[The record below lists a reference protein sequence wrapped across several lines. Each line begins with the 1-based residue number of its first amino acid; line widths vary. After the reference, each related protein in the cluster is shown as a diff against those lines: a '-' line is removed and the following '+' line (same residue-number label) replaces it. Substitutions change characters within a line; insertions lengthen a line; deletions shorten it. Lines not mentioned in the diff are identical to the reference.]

1 MEQTGCAVVGGGPA
15 GMMLGLLLARAGV
28 QVAVLEKHSDF
39 LRDFRGDTV
48 HASTI
53 RLIDEL
59 GLGGGFRNLPQSRL
73 NNVAVPVPGAGLV
86 TLAAFDTL
94 KPPYNYV
101 AMMPQWDFLDFL
113 ASAAAAEP
121 TFTLLMDSEATG
133 LEFDGGRVTGV
144 RYRAAGMDGEQVLRA
159 EVVVAADGR
168 KSVLRQTAGLH
179 PKEYPV
185 PFDTWWFRLPRRASE
200 KGEVAGVVPSLG
212 DRDAMIALNRTDYY
226 QMGYLA
232 PKGSDA
238 RIRSNG
244 VEWFRQ
250 RVAALRPDLADRVG
264 SIRSLGDLH
273 FLDVRLNRLP
283 RWYVDGFLCIGD
295 AAHAMSPAGG
305 VGINLAIQ
313 DAVAAAERLAPDLR
327 QGQVRTRTLAAIQ
340 RRRGM
345 PTVVVQAVQRI
356 LHRLVF
362 VPLFA
367 GRLSG
372 DMLAGHGGGAKAA
385 FPRAGFFILRHNPLV
400 KRVLPRMIALGPR
413 PEHAPGFARPLT
425 ANPPTKL
432 GSMTSPTDT
441 AVDTAAAR
449 ARLLE
454 LIKELAVVRGK
465 VILSSGAEADYYIDL
480 RRITLHHEASK
491 LVGQVMLALAD
502 EAGIGFDCAGGLT
515 MGADPVGTAVMHAAV
530 DAGRTVDAFVVR
542 KAQKSYGMGRQVEG
556 PSVEGRKVLVLEDTS
571 TTGGSALTAVEG
583 VRKAGGNVVAVA
595 VIVDRDTGAKEKIEA
610 ETGVPY
616 LFAFGKDEL
625 GLA

>member
-1 MEQTGCAVVGGGPA
+1 
-15 GMMLGLLLARAGV
+15 MMLGLLLARAGV
-28 QVAVLEKHSDF
+28 NVTVLEKHGDF

-59 GLGGGFRNLPQSRL
+59 GLGDEFRKLPQSRL
-73 NNVAVPVPGAGLV
+73 STVALPVPGAGLV
-86 TLAAFDTL
+86 TFGDFASL
-94 KPPYNYV
+94 KPPYNYI
-101 AMMPQWDFLDFL
+101 AMMPQWDFLNFL
-113 ASAAAAEP
+113 ATEAAREP
-121 TFTLLMDSEATG
+121 TFTLLMEHEATS
-133 LEFDGGRVTGV
+133 LMLDGGRVTGV
-144 RYRAAGMDGEQVLRA
+144 RYRTRDGREGGLGA
-159 EVVVAADGR
+159 DLVVGADGR
-168 KSVLRQTAGLH
+168 QSVLRRGAGLQ

-185 PFDTWWFRLPRRASE
+185 PFDTWWFRLPRHASE
-200 KGEVAGVVPSLG
+200 KGAVAGIVPAF
-212 DRDAMIALNRTDYY
+212 RHREAMIALFRDDYY
-226 QMGYLA
+226 QMGYLG
-232 PKGSDA
+232 PKGMDA
-238 RIRSNG
+238 RIRAEG
-244 VEWFRQ
+244 VERFRE
-250 RVAALRPDLADRVG
+250 RVAGLRPDLADRVDA
-264 SIRSLGDLH
+264 IRSVEDLH
-273 FLDVRLNRLP
+273 WLDVRLDRLK
-283 RWYVDGFLCIGD
+283 RWYVDGLLCIGD

-313 DAVAAAERLAPDLR
+313 DAVAAAVRLAPALL
-327 QGQVRTRTLAAIQ
+327 QGHVSVKDLAAVQ
-340 RRRGM
+340 RRRWM
-345 PTVVVQAVQRI
+345 PTVVVQTVQRVM
-356 LHRLVF
+356 HRAVF

-367 GRLSG
+367 GKRRGIPPFL
-372 DMLAGHGGGAKAA
+372 LFVA
-385 FPRAGFFILRHNPLV
+385 RHVPVARWL
-400 KRVLPRMIALGPR
+400 LPRMIAFGPR
-413 PEHAPGFARPLT
+413 PEHAPAFARRVQLRETGGRVVMDPET
-425 ANPPTKL
+425 TKL
-432 GSMTSPTDT
+432 ETMTSPLD
-441 AVDTAAAR
+441 AAAAR

-502 EAGIGFDCAGGLT
+502 DAGIDFECAGGLT

-530 DAGRTVDAFVVR
+530 DAGRPVDAFVVR

-583 VRKAGGNVVAVA
+583 VRKAGGNVAAVA

-625 GLA
+625 GLS